1 MLYYIH
7 YPIKITLK
15 IIVPL
20 GINNKKDMKTS
31 KVSRYFLVLLCAL
44 GCNASW
50 GQNTMKIYFNEYND
64 KAAGPTLSCV
74 GKPDGVEVAQS
85 GFTWALSYKYIFTDN
100 SCTDRIVVEKPS
112 DSPNTASISFTGFK
126 YEVKQ
131 VMWNR
136 MCDLLSGWFQHPDVE
151 TTINSLGGQ
160 KESGTYTTK
169 NTSFK
174 KANFPGT
181 NDELNFQGLSSLEI
195 KDNFTSNYCRVFLKA
210 GTGNS
215 YAFQITYYEPS
226 VDLSSVPDQI
236 EWTENKTYVI
246 NEEDIISHPGAF
258 DFATTYK
265 SSDPNIFTVD
275 ANGVITP
282 ITTGQAKLTVTI
294 KDGDVSAIKSKVIDV
309 VAPNLGNNKY
319 AVALKYNDGTT
330 KGEMI
335 TATLNNAMPAVTP
348 PTRKGYTFR
357 GYFDNESYSQTSD
370 NNSTKYYN
378 ADGTSARKW
387 DKNYNS
393 TLYAH
398 WTAKTYTINFDAC
411 GGKLSDKVGIRTEG
425 QDRYIETS
433 NNQAF
438 VSFEVQYGSEI
449 ADRFW
454 CSDKITIKPGYKFL
468 GWFTKKKGGTKVYSV
483 DDKECSFNAIEGK
496 YWTGN
501 GTDGKWKSDLT
512 SGTLNLY
519 AQYECKFEIV
529 DNGER
534 INFKKGYIND
544 NNEFTL
550 FDITSYDIIA
560 AIEEDIEKYG
570 VSPMIVDVTNYQD
583 YILAGKGLVGFLG
596 NKGYN
601 LNEYDNLEAFN
612 TVIEEARLDNKLAPN
627 ALVYLSGSKSMYTGA
642 TNVVM
647 TNEKQCQNLE
657 VTDRAPIKIPYAFK
671 ADNALYERNKGYS
684 GEDAAKAQAANS
696 EWGTLC
702 LPYPIRNN
710 ANNVKFYQLA
720 GFEKN
725 IMHYTPMNV
734 DVIPANTPVLYKRLQ
749 GVGSEVTIKEADVD
763 VPVNTSYS
771 TTPGST
777 LDSWQFIG
785 TLNTKIFC
793 GKDYD
798 KKKMPEGAIK
808 MDGSQE
814 IYYFKQDQFTHLA
827 DKGKVT
833 MLPYRA
839 YFTTTEAN
847 AKYASFS
854 IVAIDEEGATDI
866 TNLIDNDA
874 DGDGK
879 IYDLNGRRVMQPVS
893 GRLYIVN
900 GKKKVY

>member
-1 MLYYIH
+1 
-7 YPIKITLK
+7 
-15 IIVPL
+15 
-20 GINNKKDMKTS
+20 MKTS
-31 KVSRYFLVLLCAL
+31 KFSRYFLVLLCSL
-44 GCNASW
+44 GCNAAW
-50 GQNTMKIYFNEYND
+50 GKTMKICFNEYN
-64 KAAGPTLSCV
+64 KNANGVPTLSLEGDV
-74 GKPDGVEVAQS
+74 PKGVSVEKT
-85 GFTWALSYKYIFTDN
+85 GFTWGLKYQFDLLFRGN
-100 SCTDRIVVEKPS
+100 CTDRVVVKESSPS
-112 DSPNTASISFTGFK
+112 TASISFSGFK
-126 YEVKQ
+126 YDVRQVK
-131 VMWNR
+131 WNV
-136 MCDLLSGWFQHPDVE
+136 MCDVFAGDPNVTTSITSEKGQTE
-151 TTINSLGGQ
+151 TGVFNS
-160 KESGTYTTK
+160 T
-169 NTSFK
+169 NTSFTSRYY
-174 KANFPGT
+174 PGT
-181 NDELNFQGLSSLEI
+181 
-195 KDNFTSNYCRVFLKA
+195 KDNLGFKGLKSIEINDQIKSEVCRVFLKA
-210 GTGNS
+210 GTGDN

-226 VDLSSVPDQI
+226 VDLSSVPAQI
-236 EWTENKTYVI
+236 DWRENKTYVI
-246 NEEDIISHPGAF
+246 NKEDIISHPGAF

-294 KDGDVSAIKSKVIDV
+294 KDGDVSATKSKVIEV
-309 VAPNLGNNKY
+309 VAPNLGHNKY

-330 KGEMI
+330 KGEMV
-335 TATLNNAMPAVTP
+335 TATLNNAMPTVTP
-348 PTRKGYTFR
+348 PTRTGYTFR

-483 DDKECSFNAIEGK
+483 DDDECSFNAIEGK

-534 INFKKGYIND
+534 INFKEG
-544 NNEFTL
+544 
-550 FDITSYDIIA
+550 YDISSLDINA
-560 AIEEDIEKYG
+560 AIDECQTKYG
-570 VSPMIVDVTNYQD
+570 VAPLIVDITKYPD
-583 YILAGKGLVGFLG
+583 YIQPGPGMVNSKGD
-596 NKGYN
+596 KI
-601 LNEYDNLEAFN
+601 YDGEEAFN
-612 TVIEEARLDNKLAPN
+612 TVVEEARMDNKLAPN
-627 ALVYLSGSKSMYTGA
+627 AIVYLSKESSLYTKA

-647 TNEKQCQNLE
+647 MKNEQCLNLE

-671 ADNALYERNKGYS
+671 ANKALYERNKNYNDK
-684 GEDAAKAQAANS
+684 DAAKAQAANS
-696 EWGTLC
+696 VWGTLC

-710 ANNVKFYQLA
+710 ANNVKFYELA
-720 GFEKN
+720 NFENN

-734 DVIPANTPVLYKRLQ
+734 DVIPANTPVLYKRLN
-749 GVGSEVTIKEADVD
+749 GVGSDVKIEEADVD

-771 TTPGST
+771 TNSGSSLT
-777 LDSWQFIG
+777 SWQFIG
-785 TLNTKIFC
+785 TLTTKIFC

-798 KKKMPEGAIK
+798 NKKVPEGAEK
-808 MDGSQE
+808 MDGSKE
-814 IYYFKQDQFTHLA
+814 IYYFKQDQFTHLSNT
-827 DKGKVT
+827 GKVT

-839 YFTTTEAN
+839 YFTTTAAN
-847 AKYASFS
+847 AKFASFS
-854 IVAIDEEGATDI
+854 IIAVDEEGATDI
-866 TNLIDNDA
+866 TNLIDSDA
-874 DGDGK
+874 EGDGK

>member
-1 MLYYIH
+1 
-7 YPIKITLK
+7 
-15 IIVPL
+15 
-20 GINNKKDMKTS
+20 MKTS
-31 KVSRYFLVLLCAL
+31 KVSRYFLVLLCSL
-44 GCNASW
+44 GCNAAW
-50 GQNTMKIYFNEYND
+50 GQSTMKIYFNEYNGKD
-64 KAAGPTLSCV
+64 AGPTLSCV

-215 YAFQITYYEPS
+215 YAFQISYYKPS

-236 EWTENKTYVI
+236 EWRENKTY
-246 NEEDIISHPGAF
+246 DISNKYTVNHPGAF
-258 DFATTYK
+258 DFTATYK
-265 SSDPNIFTVD
+265 SSDTNIFTID

-294 KDGDVSAIKSKVIDV
+294 KDGDVSATNSKVIEV
-309 VAPNLGNNKY
+309 VAPNLGHNKY

-335 TATLNNAMPAVTP
+335 TATLNNAMPTVTP

-398 WTAKTYTINFDAC
+398 WTAKTYTINFNTC
-411 GGKLSDKVGIRTEG
+411 GGRLSDRVGIRTEG
-425 QDRYIETS
+425 GEKFIETT
-433 NNQAF
+433 NNQSL
-438 VSFEVQYGSEI
+438 VSFDVQYDSKLG
-449 ADRFW
+449 DRFW
-454 CSDKITIKPGYKFL
+454 CKENGEVITIRPGYRFL
-468 GWFTKKKGGTKVYSV
+468 GWYTKKTGGTRVYTIG
-483 DDKECSFNAIEGK
+483 DNECTFNAVKGS
-496 YWTGN
+496 YWTADSTSGA
-501 GTDGKWKSDLT
+501 WKYDIA

-519 AQYECKFEIV
+519 AQYDCKFEIV

-550 FDITSYDIIA
+550 YDITSYDIIA
-560 AIEEDIEKYG
+560 AIEEAKEKYG
-570 VSPMIVDVTNYQD
+570 ISPMVVDITEYPKFIQPG
-583 YILAGKGLVGFLG
+583 AGLLNSKGEKF
-596 NKGYN
+596 
-601 LNEYDNLEAFN
+601 YDGAEAFN
-612 TVIEEARLDNKLAPN
+612 TVIEEARCDNKLAPN
-627 ALVYLSGSKSMYTGA
+627 AIVYLSDKSDLYTGA

-647 TNEKQCQNLE
+647 MKNEQCLNLE

-671 ADNALYERNKGYS
+671 ANKALYERNKNYS
-684 GEDAAKAQAANS
+684 SEDAAKAQAANS

-720 GFEKN
+720 GFEKSV
-725 IMHYTPMNV
+725 MHYTPMNV

-749 GVGSEVTIKEADVD
+749 GVGSEVKIEEAGVD

-771 TTPGST
+771 TNLEAS

-798 KKKMPEGAIK
+798 KKKMPAGAVK
-808 MDGSQE
+808 VDDSEE
-814 IYYFKQDQFTHLA
+814 IYYFKQDKFTHLA
-827 DKGKVT
+827 NDGKVT
-833 MLPYRA
+833 VLPYRA
-839 YFTTTEAN
+839 YFTTTEASATKFN
-847 AKYASFS
+847 TFS
-854 IVAIDEEGATDI
+854 IIAIDEEGATDI

-874 DGDGK
+874 EGDGK

>member
-1 MLYYIH
+1 
-7 YPIKITLK
+7 
-15 IIVPL
+15 
-20 GINNKKDMKTS
+20 MKTS
-31 KVSRYFLVLLCAL
+31 K
-44 GCNASW
+44 
-50 GQNTMKIYFNEYND
+50 I
-64 KAAGPTLSCV
+64 
-74 GKPDGVEVAQS
+74 
-85 GFTWALSYKYIFTDN
+85 
-100 SCTDRIVVEKPS
+100 
-112 DSPNTASISFTGFK
+112 
-126 YEVKQ
+126 
-131 VMWNR
+131 
-136 MCDLLSGWFQHPDVE
+136 
-151 TTINSLGGQ
+151 
-160 KESGTYTTK
+160 
-169 NTSFK
+169 FK
-174 KANFPGT
+174 KAFIMSCALLVPFCELMAAQDETIYTAKYKFNYDSKTVTLSVIKKAKGATPKLSGNYIRSSRTDWKDRVYLDMNNVGTITFTNFKYDVKAIDFSVMAEPSG
-181 NDELNFQGLSSLEI
+181 NFYDNIYTEI
-195 KDNFTSNYCRVFLKA
+195 IDFS
-210 GTGNS
+210 GNS
-215 YAFQITYYEPS
+215 YSNSYRIGSIEGTYFHSNPFLDKEFSSLLKGLKSISMKQLTKNILGYQSTNTVYYQGANDETTPTFSIKYYKPS
-226 VDLSSVPDQI
+226 VYFKSSVSNQI
-236 EWTENKTYVI
+236 EWGKTY
-246 NEEDIISHPGAF
+246 DISNQYSIAHPGAF
-258 DFATTYK
+258 NFVTSYESTDE
-265 SSDPNIFTVD
+265 NIFTVD
-275 ANGVITP
+275 EKGVITP
-282 ITTGQAKLTVTI
+282 KITGKAKIKVTI
-294 KDGDVSAIKSKVIDV
+294 KDGVVDASDSTEIEV

-319 AVALKYNDGTT
+319 LVTLLYNDGTDR
-330 KGEMI
+330 GESVI
-335 TATLNNAMPAVTP
+335 ATYNKAMPTVTP
-348 PTRKGYTFR
+348 PTRKGYIFR
-357 GYFDNESYSQTSD
+357 GYYDGQTYSQTED
-370 NNSTKYYN
+370 WANKYYN
-378 ADGTSARKW
+378 TDGTSARKW
-387 DKNYNS
+387 DKNNNNA

-398 WTAKTYTINFDAC
+398 WTAKTYTINFNTC
-411 GGKLSDKVGIRTEG
+411 GGRLSDRVGIRTEG
-425 QDRYIETS
+425 GEKFIETT
-433 NNQAF
+433 NNQSL
-438 VSFEVQYGSEI
+438 VSFDVQYDSKLG
-449 ADRFW
+449 DRFW
-454 CSDKITIKPGYKFL
+454 CGDVITIRPGYQFL
-468 GWFTKKKGGTKVYSV
+468 GWYNKRNGGIKVYSI
-483 DDKECSFNAIEGK
+483 DDKDCSFNAVK
-496 YWTGN
+496 SAYWTDN
-501 GTDGKWKSDLT
+501 GTAGDWKYDAKNGELDLF
-512 SGTLNLY
+512 

-671 ADNALYERNKGYS
+671 ANKALYERNKNYNDK
-684 GEDAAKAQAANS
+684 DAAKAQAANS

-749 GVGSEVTIKEADVD
+749 GVGSEVKIEEAGVD

-771 TTPGST
+771 TTLGST

-785 TLNTKIFC
+785 TLNTKVFC

-827 DKGKVT
+827 NKGKVT

-839 YFTTTEAN
+839 YFTTTAAN

-874 DGDGK
+874 EGDGK

>member
-1 MLYYIH
+1 
-7 YPIKITLK
+7 
-15 IIVPL
+15 
-20 GINNKKDMKTS
+20 MKTS
-31 KVSRYFLVLLCAL
+31 KFSRYFLVLLCAL
-44 GCNASW
+44 GCNAAW
-50 GQNTMKIYFNEYND
+50 GKTMKICFNEYN
-64 KAAGPTLSCV
+64 KNANGVPTLSLEGDV
-74 GKPDGVEVAQS
+74 PNGVSVEKT
-85 GFTWALSYKYIFTDN
+85 GFTWGLKYQFDLLFRGN
-100 SCTDRIVVEKPS
+100 CTDRVVVKESSPS
-112 DSPNTASISFTGFK
+112 TASISFSGFK
-126 YEVKQ
+126 YEVRQ
-131 VMWNR
+131 VKWNV
-136 MCDLLSGWFQHPDVE
+136 MCDAFAGKPNVTTSITPEKGQAE
-151 TTINSLGGQ
+151 TGVFNS
-160 KESGTYTTK
+160 T
-169 NTSFK
+169 NTSFTSRYY
-174 KANFPGT
+174 PGT
-181 NDELNFQGLSSLEI
+181 
-195 KDNFTSNYCRVFLKA
+195 KDNLGFKGLKSIEINDQIKSEVCRVFLKA
-210 GTGNS
+210 GTGDN

-226 VDLSSVPDQI
+226 VDLSSVPAQI
-236 EWTENKTYVI
+236 DWSENKTYVI

-282 ITTGQAKLTVTI
+282 ITTGRAKLTVTI
-294 KDGDVSAIKSKVIDV
+294 KDGDVSATKSKEIEV

-335 TATLNNAMPAVTP
+335 TATLNKAMPAVTP
-348 PTRKGYTFR
+348 PTRKGYIFR
-357 GYFDNESYSQTSD
+357 GYYDGQNYTQTED
-370 NNSTKYYN
+370 YAKQYYN
-378 ADGTSARKW
+378 PNGTSARTW
-387 DKNYNS
+387 DKQNKNE

-438 VSFEVQYGSEI
+438 VSFDVQYGSKI

-501 GTDGKWKSDLT
+501 GTEGNWKSDLT

-534 INFKKGYIND
+534 INFKEGY
-544 NNEFTL
+544 
-550 FDITSYDIIA
+550 DITSYDILA
-560 AIEEDIEKYG
+560 AIEEDLETYK
-570 VSPMIVDVTNYQD
+570 VSPMIVDVTNYQS
-583 YILAGKGLVGFLG
+583 YILAGKGLGGFLG
-596 NKGYN
+596 GKGYSIDEN
-601 LNEYDNLEAFN
+601 SGLEAFN

-627 ALVYLSGSKSMYTGA
+627 GLVYLSGSSSMYTGA

-671 ADNALYERNKGYS
+671 ANKALYERNKNYNDK
-684 GEDAAKAQAANS
+684 DAAKAQAANS
-696 EWGTLC
+696 VWGTLC

-710 ANNVKFYQLA
+710 ANNVKFYELA
-720 GFEKN
+720 NFENN

-734 DVIPANTPVLYKRLQ
+734 DVIPANTPVLYRRQ
-749 GVGSEVTIKEADVD
+749 NGVGSDVKIEEADVD

-771 TTPGST
+771 TNSGSSLT
-777 LDSWQFIG
+777 SWQFIG
-785 TLNTKIFC
+785 TLTTKIFC

-798 KKKMPEGAIK
+798 NKKVPGGAEK
-808 MDGSQE
+808 MDGSKE
-814 IYYFKQDQFTHLA
+814 IYYFKQDQFTHLSNT
-827 DKGKVT
+827 GKVT

-839 YFTTTEAN
+839 YFTTTAAN
-847 AKYASFS
+847 AKFASFS
-854 IVAIDEEGATDI
+854 IIAVDEEGATDI
-866 TNLIDNDA
+866 TNLIDSDA
-874 DGDGK
+874 EGDGK